1 MRSLAKKL
9 TGFSLWAILGPALV
23 FGQASF
29 EAQVRGIVHD
39 SSGGVV
45 VGAKV
50 TITDADT
57 GISSNT
63 TTNDRG
69 LYIFNGLRPAT
80 YTMKAEMSG
89 FRSEEAKNIIL
100 GVSQHTNI
108 DFTLQVAGTE
118 SSVTIVEVAVTASN
132 SGLDVPST
140 VCGLI
145 RSAAWTK
152 NAS

>member
-1 MRSLAKKL
+1 MRHLTPIVAEARRSFTRRIESKHRQPKLFLIDNCFRSFVVLAKRAIGRLHMRSLAKKL

-69 LYIFNGLRPAT
+69 LYIF
-80 YTMKAEMSG
+80 
-89 FRSEEAKNIIL
+89 
-100 GVSQHTNI
+100 
-108 DFTLQVAGTE
+108 
-118 SSVTIVEVAVTASN
+118 
-132 SGLDVPST
+132 
-140 VCGLI
+140 
-145 RSAAWTK
+145 
-152 NAS
+152 